1 MAQRET
7 SLLDRITTNPG
18 ILSGKPII
26 RGTRMPVWIIIE
38 LIEIGQTNEEIV
50 DDYPW
55 LTSEDV
61 DAVRLLMEQNPGS
74 TEIRKL

>member
-1 MAQRET
+1 VALRREH
-7 SLLDRITTNPG
+7 LLDRITSDPE
-18 ILSGKPII
+18 ILSGKLII

-55 LTSEDV
+55 LTPEDI
-61 DAVRLLMEQNPGS
+61 DAVRLYVQQHPGQAMHRNS
-74 TEIRKL
+74 